1 MHFISMDGRLYLYQ
15 MTSNKTTY
23 QVHPVGRSVL
33 AIVLM
38 SLLLLLTT
46 ANYFASLSTK
56 GENAM
61 ALGNSPEED
70 SEAFPG
76 TPGGPDEK
84 SPGSPVSFSEEF
96 IHGHTE
102 NHELFLTDQLFTHLI
117 SVSER
122 IELVHFELLS
132 PPPESLA

>member
-1 MHFISMDGRLYLYQ
+1 MI
-15 MTSNKTTY
+15 SNKITY
-23 QVHPVGRSVL
+23 QVYPAGRNFL
-33 AIVLM
+33 TIALM

-46 ANYFASLSTK
+46 ANYFAALSNES
-56 GENAM
+56 ENAM

-84 SPGSPVSFSEEF
+84 SPGNPVSISEEF
-96 IHGHTE
+96 LHGHCE
-102 NHELFLTDQLFTHLI
+102 NNELFMTDQFFTHLI
-117 SVSER
+117 SVSEK

-132 PPPESLA
+132 PPPEC